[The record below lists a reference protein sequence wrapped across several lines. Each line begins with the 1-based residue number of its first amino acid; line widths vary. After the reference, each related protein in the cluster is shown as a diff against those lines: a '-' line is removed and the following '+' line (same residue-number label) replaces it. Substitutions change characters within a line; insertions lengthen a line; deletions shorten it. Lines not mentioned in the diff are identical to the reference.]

1 MRLLT
6 FFAALSAAL
15 AAHAVDF
22 ESDVR
27 PLLRERCAECHGEKK
42 QKGELRLD
50 LRSHALKG
58 GDSGPAWVAGSPDS
72 SLLLKRV
79 TSSDEDDRMPPKGER
94 LSAAQVAIL
103 RGWIAEGA
111 HWPESE
117 ADRAAATDKRL
128 QHWAFQPLK
137 EFDANSTLDTLVESK
152 LRASSLS
159 FSPEADRRTLIRR
172 VYLDVIGLPPAPG
185 EIEGFVRDP
194 STNSYE
200 ALVER
205 LLQSPRFGERWAR
218 HWLDVSRFAE
228 SHGFE
233 MNQPRNNAW
242 HYRDYVIRAF
252 NEDKPFDQ
260 FVREQLAGDSIGED
274 AATGFLVGGP
284 MDQVKSKDPVLTA
297 NQRADELHDIV
308 STTCAVFLG
317 LTVNCARCH
326 DHKFDPISAQ
336 DYYGITAV
344 FQGVKHGER
353 PLKGTNDEANVRKL
367 EELKAQLRP
376 IEEKLLGV
384 APKAHLG
391 RILLIDDALP
401 ASTATKAGTTQIK
414 PPASQTPATYSSGTE
429 RGQADDLGDSKR
441 LPNIAET
448 YKFWRPEPNQSEDV
462 FAWEPRATGMF
473 RIWVSWGVFNTHT
486 KNACYI
492 LDADG
497 NPSTTHDQ
505 VQLASF
511 NQTEFN
517 DGAASIAEQRRWS
530 GFKAIAGVHRLTEKS
545 AILLRSGP
553 EGRPI
558 VADVLALE
566 ETSDTQHP
574 APTPRVRA
582 PIRASLN
589 EDVFEPVDAR
599 FVRFTI
605 NSAGA
610 RETEPCIDEFEVFSV
625 EASPRNVALEKA
637 GAKVTVSGTFAN
649 GSNPKH
655 QAKHLIDGKYGNDF
669 SWISNESNR
678 GQFHVELQKQERINR
693 ITWSRDRSDAKKPF
707 SDRLVASYRIE
718 TSLDGKTWK
727 PVAGSGDRLSQSY
740 AQKVASIPTLYDVP
754 SEAAGEVAKWSAERT
769 KLSAQI
775 QKLSALPM
783 VYAGVFEQPGP
794 TKRNHRGDPTQ
805 PKEEVT
811 PSALSRIGTPLQLDA
826 KTPERERR
834 MALANWIASPHNP
847 LTARVIVNRLWH
859 YHFGTG
865 IVETPSDFGL
875 NGARP
880 THPEL
885 IDWLAGE
892 LIANR
897 WSLKHIHRLIL
908 LSRTYRQSSAYRAEA
923 FATDSNSRLLW
934 RFPPRRIEAETLRD
948 AMLMVTGKIDFT
960 AGGTGFD
967 LFEPNDNYVRVY
979 RTKETFGP
987 DDFRRMV
994 YAKKTRMALDDFSG
1008 AFDCPDG
1015 GQPAPKRTSSTTPL
1029 QALNLLNGPFAMQ
1042 QAVFFAE
1049 RILSESGSDQHAQIR
1064 HAFRLAFGREPLA
1077 DELKAAA
1084 ELVQR
1089 EGLQMLTRALLN
1101 ANEFIRFN

>member
-1 MRLLT
+1 
-6 FFAALSAAL
+6 
-15 AAHAVDF
+15 
-22 ESDVR
+22 
-27 PLLRERCAECHGEKK
+27 
-42 QKGELRLD
+42 
-50 LRSHALKG
+50 
-58 GDSGPAWVAGSPDS
+58 
-72 SLLLKRV
+72 
-79 TSSDEDDRMPPKGER
+79 
-94 LSAAQVAIL
+94 
-103 RGWIAEGA
+103 
-111 HWPESE
+111 
-117 ADRAAATDKRL
+117 
-128 QHWAFQPLK
+128 
-137 EFDANSTLDTLVESK
+137 
-152 LRASSLS
+152 
-159 FSPEADRRTLIRR
+159 
-172 VYLDVIGLPPAPG
+172 
-185 EIEGFVRDP
+185 
-194 STNSYE
+194 
-200 ALVER
+200 
-205 LLQSPRFGERWAR
+205 
-218 HWLDVSRFAE
+218 
-228 SHGFE
+228 
-233 MNQPRNNAW
+233 
-242 HYRDYVIRAF
+242 
-252 NEDKPFDQ
+252 
-260 FVREQLAGDSIGED
+260 
-274 AATGFLVGGP
+274 
-284 MDQVKSKDPVLTA
+284 
-297 NQRADELHDIV
+297 
-308 STTCAVFLG
+308 
-317 LTVNCARCH
+317 
-326 DHKFDPISAQ
+326 
-336 DYYGITAV
+336 
-344 FQGVKHGER
+344 
-353 PLKGTNDEANVRKL
+353 
-367 EELKAQLRP
+367 
-376 IEEKLLGV
+376 
-384 APKAHLG
+384 
-391 RILLIDDALP
+391 
-401 ASTATKAGTTQIK
+401 
-414 PPASQTPATYSSGTE
+414 
-429 RGQADDLGDSKR
+429 
-441 LPNIAET
+441 
-448 YKFWRPEPNQSEDV
+448 
-462 FAWEPRATGMF
+462 MF

-486 KNACYI
+486 KNASYI

-497 NPSTTHDQ
+497 DPSTTHDQ

-517 DGAASIAEQRRWS
+517 NGSASIPQQRRWS
-530 GFKAIAGVHRLTEKS
+530 GFKAIAGVHRMSEKS
-545 AILLRSGP
+545 AILLRSGAD
-553 EGRPI
+553 GRPI

-566 ETSDTQHP
+566 ETSGTQH
-574 APTPRVRA
+574 AALNPRVRA
-582 PIRASLN
+582 PIRGSVN
-589 EDVFEPVDAR
+589 EEVFEPIDAR

-610 RETEPCIDEFEVFSV
+610 RETEPCVDEFEVFSV
-625 EASPRNVALEKA
+625 EASPRNVALEQA

-678 GQFHVELQKQERINR
+678 GQFQVELQKQERINR
-693 ITWSRDRSDAKKPF
+693 ITWSRDRSDVKKPF

-718 TSLDGKTWK
+718 ASIDGKTWK
-727 PVAGSGDRLSQSY
+727 PVAGSGDRLSQAY
-740 AQKVASIPTLYDVP
+740 AQKVASIPTLYDVQP
-754 SEAAGEVAKWSAERT
+754 EAAAKVDKLSAERAQ
-769 KLSAQI
+769 LSAQI
-775 QKLSALPM
+775 QKLSTLPM

-805 PKEEVT
+805 PKEEVA

-834 MALANWIASPHNP
+834 MALANWIASPRNP

-885 IDWLAGE
+885 LDWLAGE
-892 LIANR
+892 LIAKG
-897 WSLKHIHRLIL
+897 WSLKHLHRLIL

-923 FATDSNSRLLW
+923 FAADSNARLLW

-987 DDFRRMV
+987 GDFRRMV

-1049 RILSESGSDQHAQIR
+1049 RILSESGSEPQSQVR

-1077 DELKAAA
+1077 DELGAAT

-1089 EGLQMLTRALLN
+1089 EGLPMLTRALLN
-1101 ANEFIRFN
+1101 ANEFIRLN

>member
-1 MRLLT
+1 MRLPT
-6 FFAALSAAL
+6 FLAAFSAAI
-15 AAHAVDF
+15 AVHAVDF
-22 ESDVR
+22 EGEVR

-58 GDSGPAWVAGSPDS
+58 GDSGPAWIAGSPGT

-79 TSSDEDDRMPPKGER
+79 TSADEDDRMPPKGDR
-94 LSAAQVAIL
+94 LSAAQIGVL
-103 RGWIAEGA
+103 RDWIAEGA

-128 QHWAFQPLK
+128 EHWAFQPLR
-137 EFDANSTLDTLVESK
+137 ESEPNSTLDTLVESK
-152 LRASSLS
+152 LSAAGLS
-159 FSPEADRRTLIRR
+159 FSPEADRRILIRR
-172 VYLDVIGLPPAPG
+172 LYLDVIGLPPTPD
-185 EIEGFVRDP
+185 EIEAFVRDT
-194 STNSYE
+194 STKGYE
-200 ALVER
+200 ALVEK

-252 NEDKPFDQ
+252 NEDKPFDR
-260 FVREQLAGDSIGED
+260 FVKEQLAGDSFGED

-353 PLKGTNDEANVRKL
+353 PLKVADDEANARKL

-376 IEEKLLGV
+376 IEEKLIGV

-391 RILLIDDALP
+391 RIILVDDALS
-401 ASTATKAGTTQIK
+401 ASTATKPGTTQIR
-414 PPASQTPATYSSGTE
+414 PPASQTPAMYSSGTE
-429 RGQADDLGDSKR
+429 RGQADDLGDSLR

-448 YKFWRPEPNQSEDV
+448 YKFWKPAPNQSEDV

-486 KNACYI
+486 KSACYI

-497 NPSTTHDQ
+497 NPGTTHDQ
-505 VQLASF
+505 VQLATF

-517 DGAASIAEQRRWS
+517 DGAAAIPEQRRWS
-530 GFKAIAGVHRLTEKS
+530 GFKAVAGVHRMTEKS
-545 AILLRSGP
+545 AILLRSGSD
-553 EGRPI
+553 GRPI

-566 ETSDTQHP
+566 ESADTEHP
-574 APTPRVRA
+574 ASSPRVRA
-582 PIRASLN
+582 PVRASVN
-589 EDVFEPVDAR
+589 EEVFEPVDAR

-605 NSAGA
+605 NAAGA
-610 RETEPCIDEFEVFSV
+610 RETEPCIDEFEVFSM
-625 EASPRNVALEKA
+625 EANPRNVALEKA
-637 GAKVTVSGTFAN
+637 GAKVVVSGTYAN

-678 GQFHVELQKQERINR
+678 GQFQVELQKQERINR

-727 PVAGSGDRLSQSY
+727 PVAGSGDRLGQSY
-740 AQKVASIPTLYDVP
+740 AQRVASIPTLHDVP
-754 SEAAGEVAKWSAERT
+754 SDSAAQVVKWSAERAQ
-769 KLSAQI
+769 LSAQI
-775 QKLSALPM
+775 KKLSALPM

-805 PKEEVT
+805 PKEEVA
-811 PSALSRIGTPLQLDA
+811 PSALSRIGTPFQLDA

-834 MALANWIASPHNP
+834 MALANWIASPQNP

-892 LIANR
+892 LIAKG

-908 LSRTYRQSSAYRAEA
+908 LSRTYRQSSAYRADA
-923 FATDSNSRLLW
+923 FAKDSNSRLLW

-948 AMLMVTGKIDFT
+948 TMLVVTGKIDFT
-960 AGGTGFD
+960 AGGQGFD

-979 RTKETFGP
+979 RTKETFEAG
-987 DDFRRMV
+987 DFRRMV

-1042 QAVFFAE
+1042 QAGFFAE
-1049 RILSESGSDQHAQIR
+1049 RVISESGSDPHSQVR
-1064 HAFRLAFGREPLA
+1064 LAFRLAFGREPGA
-1077 DELKAAA
+1077 DELGAAA
-1084 ELVQR
+1084 ELVRR
-1089 EGLQMLTRALLN
+1089 EGLPTLTRALLN
-1101 ANEFIRFN
+1101 ANEFIRLN